1 MVLGVDPRR
10 FGVLE
15 RFRPRLGGG
24 SEHRARTRDEE
35 VGEDARGHIYMM
47 RVCVFV
53 CLRPSVVDRS
63 SRSLSLSLS
72 LSAVVWSNAR

>member
-35 VGEDARGHIYMM
+35 VGEDARGHA
-47 RVCVFV
+47 FV
-53 CLRPSVVDRS
+53 CFCLSVVDRS
-63 SRSLSLSLS
+63 SRALSPRLCG
-72 LSAVVWSNAR
+72 AMRDE